1 MGKQNKEAAI
11 TCKNGCVKAGLR
23 PCKFVAK
30 AVMELLPGRN
40 GRPLKSRGEF
50 HLQAVGG

>member
-30 AVMELLPGRN
+30 AVMELLP
-40 GRPLKSRGEF
+40 PAE
-50 HLQAVGG
+50 VGSWSEWTAIEIEG